1 MYIMQTCIVEHHI
14 MQHCITAHKI
24 MKHYIIGRYIMQH
37 CILKC
42 HIMQACI
49 VKHKIAQICAR
60 QTFPFIFAAL
70 EIKLAV
76 WPIDRTTSLLCQSL
90 QSVIRQLENCNG
102 DSNSIDTIMY
112 RVDWLYGCMG
122 KRYPTC
128 TWCKRSYNVN
138 VQRRWQS
145 KLAGNFWEAHNMLFQ
160 FRVSQYK
167 FA

>member
-1 MYIMQTCIVEHHI
+1 MLFPSKLKLCKLALCNTMYIMQTCIVEHHI

-76 WPIDRTTSLLCQSL
+76 WPIDKTTSLLRQFL
-90 QSVIRQLENCNG
+90 QRVISKMKNCNDYSASF
-102 DSNSIDTIMY
+102 DSIMY
-112 RVDWLYGCMG
+112 WVDCLYGCIF
-122 KRYPTC
+122 RYSIIQHGIIFC
-128 TWCKRSYNVN
+128 G
-138 VQRRWQS
+138 Q
-145 KLAGNFWEAHNMLFQ
+145 KLPNL
-160 FRVSQYK
+160 
-167 FA
+167 